1 MRLALGWCG
10 CPFYRWAH
18 MGSVVTPSGHYYIPH
33 HPPPNT
39 QTLALAW
46 GLWSFGAGASPAQHC
61 QDLPGAKRTEATGA
75 EMLAQM
81 QVVVS
86 ARGLVSGQG
95 PGEERVGAELGL
107 SMAFLLTWVN
117 KWKRFLLGRVCF

>member
-1 MRLALGWCG
+1 
-10 CPFYRWAH
+10 
-18 MGSVVTPSGHYYIPH
+18 
-33 HPPPNT
+33 
-39 QTLALAW
+39 
-46 GLWSFGAGASPAQHC
+46 
-61 QDLPGAKRTEATGA
+61 
-75 EMLAQM
+75 MLAQM

-107 SMAFLLTWVN
+107 SAAFLLTWVN